1 MPFIV
6 KIFLIAVASAIL
18 AFIVMYFMGS
28 FTGVEDL
35 FNDDWGL
42 EDIQWSNGGQGL
54 RLTITNSLTDEW
66 DRFFDESVSDWNAA
80 PSLSLSTNTAKF
92 GDDRCSHINDVM
104 RVCNGEYGRDIGWQG
119 VNEALF
125 YEDTTLGKKI
135 IVSSVAIINDSYLR
149 RKSDAQKLYVMCHEL
164 GHGFGLPHR
173 DERTWNRDLGSCLD
187 YTRNY
192 RVNMRPDT
200 DVDFQNLTNLYGT
213 LGGGGARKLRQKNKN
228 SNEQPLDYT
237 VQNIHEIAQTNRW
250 DYREG
255 RLLHQSTHRAIY
267 ENDLG
272 NGVKVVTTFLK
283 VGNDDDE
290 DH

>member
-6 KIFLIAVASAIL
+6 KMFLIAVASAIV
-18 AFIVMYFMGS
+18 AFIIMYFMGS
-28 FTGVEDL
+28 FTGVQDL
-35 FNDDWGL
+35 FSDDWGL
-42 EDIQWSNGGQGL
+42 DDVQWSNGGRGL
-54 RLTITNSLTDEW
+54 RLTITNSLADDW

-104 RVCNGEYGRDIGWQG
+104 RVCNGEYGRNVGWQG
-119 VNEALF
+119 LNEVLF

-135 IVSSVAIINDSYLR
+135 IVSSVAIMNDSYLR

-192 RVNMRPDT
+192 GVNMRPDT

-213 LGGGGARKLRQKNKN
+213 IGGARNLRQNK
-228 SNEQPLDYT
+228 ELGYT
-237 VQNIHEIAQTNRW
+237 LPNIHEIAETNRW
-250 DYREG
+250 DYRQG
-255 RLLHQSTHRAIY
+255 RLLHQSRRRETY

-283 VGNDDDE
+283 VHDDDDE
-290 DH
+290 Q